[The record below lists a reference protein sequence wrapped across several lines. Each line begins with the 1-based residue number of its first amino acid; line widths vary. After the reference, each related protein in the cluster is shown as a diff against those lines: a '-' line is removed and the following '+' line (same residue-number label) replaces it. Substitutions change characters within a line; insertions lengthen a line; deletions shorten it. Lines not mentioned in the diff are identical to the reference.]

1 MVIMLFVPGQ
11 LQAADAEYVHGQ
23 HSCHRY
29 RFGSAFYG
37 NHAHCQPNA
46 LVELAGEALCRNIL
60 VPEGDRASCSMVRTY
75 LAMLVSFSVLTAN
88 ERTICIQH
96 CRTRLR

>member
-37 NHAHCQPNA
+37 NHAHCQPST
-46 LVELAGEALCRNIL
+46 VMELAGEALCGHIL
-60 VPEGDRASCSMVRTY
+60 VPEGDRSSCPVVRTC
-75 LAMLVSFSVLTAN
+75 LAMSVSAA
-88 ERTICIQH
+88 
-96 CRTRLR
+96 LRFD